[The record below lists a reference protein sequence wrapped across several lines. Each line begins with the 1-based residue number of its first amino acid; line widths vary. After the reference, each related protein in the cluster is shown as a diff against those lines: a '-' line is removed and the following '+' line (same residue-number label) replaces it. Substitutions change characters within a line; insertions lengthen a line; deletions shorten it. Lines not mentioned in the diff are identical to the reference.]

1 MDVSLCLGTDVETN
15 ITNIQ
20 QDDDERGMVVSV
32 FLDPDNKE
40 CSTQFLLDY
49 LQDGAFGPFYGG

>member
-1 MDVSLCLGTDVETN
+1 MNTN

-40 CSTQFLLDY
+40 GSTQGILNCME
-49 LQDGAFGPFYGG
+49 DGYFGPFYS

>member
-40 CSTQFLLDY
+40 GSTQFLLDY